1 VFPFASAW
9 NRAADAIT
17 PASLAALFQKY
28 SFEAGARNWHLP
40 ETQIE
45 ESAGLGFGV
54 TILLGLSLW
63 VVLIGLRRRDQARA
77 APPCD
82 LVAKAVCL
90 APWLSLLFVMAKLNA
105 MGSAR
110 YLASYYPLL
119 SMGLLLSPAQGEIVR
134 RKWWRLWAIFS
145 CGLAGLVLVISPAR
159 PLWPAEWFLGHCGP
173 RLKSSRLAVS
183 AMDAYEAKSKRSE
196 VFAPVIAA
204 LPGDASVLGY
214 SADDFPETS
223 LWKPFGSRRILHVK
237 MSDSAEAMRQ
247 RGIRYVLVTIDS
259 AKEPW
264 AEWVRRMDA
273 RELQTVTLKMW
284 GSKPPFV
291 WHLVALN
298 PRDTGRENPKLEPS
312 GNP

>member
-1 VFPFASAW
+1 LAPGPVWLHLLANGITWPLDNLAPPVFPFASAW

-63 VVLIGLRRRDQARA
+63 VVLIGLQKARPGACRA
-77 APPCD
+77 ALRPSCEGGLPR
-82 LVAKAVCL
+82 
-90 APWLSLLFVMAKLNA
+90 PWLSLLFVMAKLNA

-159 PLWPAEWFLGHCGP
+159 PLWPAEWF
-173 RLKSSRLAVS
+173 
-183 AMDAYEAKSKRSE
+183 
-196 VFAPVIAA
+196 
-204 LPGDASVLGY
+204 
-214 SADDFPETS
+214 
-223 LWKPFGSRRILHVK
+223 FGTLR
-237 MSDSAEAMRQ
+237 A
-247 RGIRYVLVTIDS
+247 RG
-259 AKEPW
+259 
-264 AEWVRRMDA
+264 
-273 RELQTVTLKMW
+273 
-284 GSKPPFV
+284 
-291 WHLVALN
+291 
-298 PRDTGRENPKLEPS
+298 
-312 GNP
+312 